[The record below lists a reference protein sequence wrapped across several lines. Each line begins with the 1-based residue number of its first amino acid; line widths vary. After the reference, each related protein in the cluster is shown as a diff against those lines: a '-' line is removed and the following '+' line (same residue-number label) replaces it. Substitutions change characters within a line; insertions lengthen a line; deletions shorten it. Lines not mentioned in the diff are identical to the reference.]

1 MSNYNGSHHRAHRAH
16 RAHRGLP
23 RTLLP
28 YFPLDLVVLFTF
40 LSLFALLTAPSLVA
54 QPMRLLRASDNDTLP
69 VKPPTSVIKYGTDS
83 LQFGELRLP
92 EGRGP
97 FPVAIVIH
105 GGCWVARF
113 ASLRNSA
120 PLADALRDA
129 GIATWNIEYRRSD
142 HPGGGWPGTFT
153 DAADAAEHLRLI
165 ARDHPIDLTR
175 VITIGHSAGGH
186 LALWLA
192 GIAKVPATSPIH
204 RSDPI
209 TLRGAIALAGIVDL
223 ADFRTYSSSS
233 CGPVIDPLMGGTP
246 DEHPDR
252 YRAASPVA
260 LFPLPVPQVQI
271 VGSLDRVMPER
282 ARNAHLAAADST
294 KSPMELVVLEG
305 MGHHEPMSPRTAAF
319 REILQH
325 ARRLL
330 AGP

>member
-1 MSNYNGSHHRAHRAH
+1 MTPGMASFSQ
-16 RAHRGLP
+16 LSKM
-23 RTLLP
+23 
-28 YFPLDLVVLFTF
+28 LFSR
-40 LSLFALLTAPSLVA
+40 LSLPSLLLFLLASSFTGQNLLA
-54 QPMRLLRASDNDTLP
+54 QPPRLLRASDNDTLP
-69 VKPPTSVIKYGTDS
+69 VKPPTAVIKYGMDS

-113 ASLRNSA
+113 ASVRNSA

-153 DAADAAEHLRLI
+153 DAAEAAEHLRVI

-186 LALWLA
+186 LAVWLA
-192 GIAKVPATSPIH
+192 GAAKVPSMSPIH
-204 RSDPI
+204 RKEPI

-223 ADFRTYSSSS
+223 ADFRTYSANS
-233 CGPVIDPLMGGTP
+233 CGSVIDPLMGGTP
-246 DEHPDR
+246 EQHPDR
-252 YRAASPVA
+252 YRAASPIA
-260 LFPLPVPQVQI
+260 LFPLPIPQVQI

-305 MGHHEPMSPRTAAF
+305 MGHHEPMSPRTPAF

-330 AGP
+330 AAP

>member
-1 MSNYNGSHHRAHRAH
+1 MPSR
-16 RAHRGLP
+16 LVLL
-23 RTLLP
+23 LLP
-28 YFPLDLVVLFTF
+28 SLLA
-40 LSLFALLTAPSLVA
+40 LSSLGA

-69 VKPPTSVIKYGTDS
+69 VKAPTAVIRYGTDS

-113 ASLRNSA
+113 ASVRNSA

-153 DAADAAEHLRLI
+153 DAAEAAEHLRVI
-165 ARDHPIDLTR
+165 ARDQPIDLSR
-175 VITIGHSAGGH
+175 VITIGHSAGGQ

-192 GIAKVPATSPIH
+192 GVATVPATSPLH
-204 RSDPI
+204 RKEPLA
-209 TLRGAIALAGIVDL
+209 LRGAIALAGIADL
-223 ADFRTYSSSS
+223 ADFRTYSANS
-233 CGPVIDPLMGGTP
+233 CGPVVDPLMGGTP
-246 DEHPDR
+246 EQHPDR

-282 ARNAHLAAADST
+282 ARDAHLAAADST
-294 KSPMELVVLEG
+294 RSPMELVVLEG
-305 MGHHEPMSPRTAAF
+305 MGHHEPMSPRTPAF

-330 AGP
+330 APP